1 MTRNGTSQVLRR
13 QERIINLRLERQ
25 EERRQDE
32 AANDQRFAENMLL
45 DEGRGEIVAHPEK
58 RGETRKPQRRLTG
71 IEWMLSK
78 GLLTELQAQGLVIY
92 GIDYRTANVEV
103 TLRSGLNFSVGGGEA
118 PDPSRS
124 QQDARKRLDAA
135 QKTALHS
142 QSEIIVCCNMIAGQQ
157 LTPREAAEGLWRHQ
171 ARMEVT
177 TSIAGSLLARHYG
190 LGVDD
195 NCATRA

>member
-1 MTRNGTSQVLRR
+1 MTRNGTSQVLQRR
-13 QERIINLRLERQ
+13 ERIINLRLEKQ

-32 AANDQRFAENMLL
+32 AANADRFAENMLL
-45 DEGRGEIVAHPEK
+45 DGARAEITEVPAK
-58 RGETRKPQRRLTG
+58 RGEPRKPQRRLTG

-78 GLLTELQAQGLVIY
+78 GLLTQLQAQGLVLY

-103 TLRSGLNFSVGGGEA
+103 TLRSGLNFTVGGGEPRA
-118 PDPSRS
+118 PSKAAIA
-124 QQDARKRLDAA
+124 ARERLDTA